1 MRRGSGRWGALLA
14 LRTAL
19 LLAPLLGPA
28 GHARGQEEAGA
39 YGMPSDSLST
49 RAVLDA
55 FVVRPRSD
63 LPRESFV
70 YPGAS
75 GPDPFRRE
83 GPAGAPAAGLARA
96 IRLSGILHAPGGD
109 GLAVVRDGSSG
120 RLHRLRIGD
129 ELQGK
134 RLSSLGPREATF
146 RGTDAAGAGVVVL
159 RVGPDRGGDD
169 EPWYGWPPTNRRRSS
184 GEPGRITVT
193 YDSASILDVL
203 AGFAAFTGLSIVPGG
218 SVASRTVRG
227 VSITDQPWE
236 EALEAVLSAQGL
248 GWRSPAPGI
257 LIVDELDALALHDT
271 LVTETRVIRVNYASA
286 DSMATM
292 LGELATP
299 ERGRV
304 VAYGEANSVVVTDR
318 PAVVSRMESLV
329 RSLDRRTPQ
338 VSIEARIVFVDRTS
352 VNALGISYDLQDR
365 AAGSGFTELLPPEDV
380 GGSAEQESDSPAGG
394 GARLPRSP
402 YTVRLGGPTLASIA
416 NANDR
421 VAGPSLRILASTV
434 LGGFSLTAFLD
445 ALRTRQLSEVVAS
458 PSIQVMDNHPA
469 YVQVGERTPIR
480 ILESG
485 AQLEQDRVS
494 VQFED
499 TGIILRVT
507 PHITN
512 NGQILLD
519 LETERSGL
527 QVGLS
532 DVGFNFTRQVGRT
545 RLLLDDGE
553 TGAIAGL
560 TLTEANRT
568 ESGIPLLM
576 DLPLIGRLFRTARS
590 SSRKQDLVILVTP
603 RIVEPR
609 PAPSAGEPVI

>member
-1 MRRGSGRWGALLA
+1 MRPGRRGGTLV
-14 LRTAL
+14 LRAAL
-19 LLAPLLGPA
+19 LLVLFLGSM
-28 GHARGQEEAGA
+28 GSARGQEEIGT
-39 YGMPSDSLST
+39 YSIPSDSLAT
-49 RAVLDA
+49 RADLDG
-55 FVVRPRSD
+55 FRVRPHRS
-63 LPRESFV
+63 PARQSFV
-70 YPGAS
+70 YPG
-75 GPDPFRRE
+75 GPGRDPFW
-83 GPAGAPAAGLARA
+83 GAGAGGAPMPGLARDF
-96 IRLSGILHAPGGD
+96 RLSGILHAPAGAGV
-109 GLAVVRDGSSG
+109 AVLRDQGSG
-120 RLHRLRIGD
+120 RLHRLRLGD
-129 ELQGK
+129 RLHEN

-146 RGTDAAGAGVVVL
+146 RTPGTGGTGTLVL
-159 RVGPDRGGDD
+159 RLGSEPGEADQ
-169 EPWYGWPPTNRRRSS
+169 PWYGWPPVKRPGS
-184 GEPGRITVT
+184 GEAHGRITVT

-236 EALEAVLSAQGL
+236 EALEAVLSAHGL

-257 LIVDELDALALHDT
+257 LIVDELEALAHHDT
-271 LVTETRVIRVNYASA
+271 LVTETRIIQVNYASA

-292 LGELATP
+292 LADLATP

-318 PAVVSRMESLV
+318 PAVVSRMDSLV

-338 VSIEARIVFVDRTS
+338 VSIEARIVFVDRTN

-365 AAGSGFTELLPPEDV
+365 STGSGFTELLPPEDV
-380 GGSAEQESDSPAGG
+380 DGSAEQEDDSPDGG
-394 GARLPRSP
+394 GVRLPP

-416 NANDR
+416 NANER

-545 RLLLDDGE
+545 RLLLGDGE

-560 TLTEANRT
+560 TLTEANRI

-576 DLPLIGRLFRTARS
+576 DLPLLGRLFRTART

-603 RIVEPR
+603 RIVEPH
-609 PAPSAGEPVI
+609 PVASVAEPVI